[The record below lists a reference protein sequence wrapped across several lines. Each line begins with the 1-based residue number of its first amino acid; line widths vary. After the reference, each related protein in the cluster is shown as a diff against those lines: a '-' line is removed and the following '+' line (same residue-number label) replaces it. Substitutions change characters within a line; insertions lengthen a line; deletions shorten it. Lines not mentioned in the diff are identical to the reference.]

1 MRRLIDGFLAKVALI
16 RSSRGVK
23 VIVNCRDGWMY
34 DTHAMNVPPLER
46 GTYRGIPK

>member
-1 MRRLIDGFLAKVALI
+1 MFKALMYQI
-16 RSSRGVK
+16 ALFRSSRGVK

-34 DTHAMNVPPLER
+34 DTHAMHIPPLER

>member
-1 MRRLIDGFLAKVALI
+1 MFKALMKQI
-16 RSSRGVK
+16 AIFRSSRGVK

-34 DTHAMNVPPLER
+34 DTHAMNVPPLQR